1 MTDLAFVF
9 DFAILDFVTKIAFAF
24 PEGVLASAVVAFE
37 FGGENSFDVVG
48 SDVEAVVAASNP
60 G

>member
-24 PEGVLASAVVAFE
+24 PEGVLASADVAFE
-37 FGGENSFDVVG
+37 FGGKNYFDVVG
-48 SDVEAVVAASNP
+48 YVETVVAASNP